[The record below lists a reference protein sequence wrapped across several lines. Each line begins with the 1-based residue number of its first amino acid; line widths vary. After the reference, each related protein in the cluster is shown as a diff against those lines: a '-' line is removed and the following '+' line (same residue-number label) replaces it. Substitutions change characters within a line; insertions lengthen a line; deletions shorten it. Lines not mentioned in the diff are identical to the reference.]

1 MKTLTKKL
9 KSFTK
14 DKPYLYFTSEE
25 FTALVKMRR
34 VKHINATLDVP
45 KFCDTEGSTYYP
57 SNSTIIK
64 ISKRDALEVA
74 KDFVRFN
81 EVKGEEN
88 FIRCYVS
95 TWNMYDKE
103 TNALYI
109 HIG

>member
-14 DKPYLYFTSEE
+14 DNPYLYFTSEE

-34 VKHINATLDVP
+34 VKHINVNLDV
-45 KFCDTEGSTYYP
+45 KRWTDSEGDRYYP
-57 SNSTIIK
+57 SSSNILK
-64 ISKRDALEVA
+64 ISKSDALKVA
-74 KDFVRFN
+74 EDFEQWH
-81 EVKGEEN
+81 EVKGEKT

-95 TWNMYDKE
+95 SWQEYDKDA
-103 TNALYI
+103 NSLYI